1 MVRCVKAISRQG
13 SGTLLVDFVRLID
26 CAKFSSMADLAWVE
40 AELAL
45 EADSV

>member
-1 MVRCVKAISRQG
+1 MVQCVKAVSRQG
-13 SGTLLVDFVRLID
+13 SGTLLLHFVRLID
-26 CAKFSSMADLAWVE
+26 YTKFTSMADLAWVE